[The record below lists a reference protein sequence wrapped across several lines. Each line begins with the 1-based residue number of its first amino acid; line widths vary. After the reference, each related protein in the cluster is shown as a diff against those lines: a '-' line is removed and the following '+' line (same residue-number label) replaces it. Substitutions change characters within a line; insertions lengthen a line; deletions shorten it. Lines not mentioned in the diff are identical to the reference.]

1 MTRAANHYELSLR
14 CRRKAEQEFEPDDLL
29 TAAEMMWGAI
39 VHAIKFIA
47 PRHTPATLNS
57 HLDIKRAVPIIDE
70 QLSDIDL
77 REGFGNAEALHRYFY
92 RVHFADHQVRN
103 SFRRCQRLLDA
114 LLA

>member
-14 CRRKAEQEFEPDDLL
+14 CRRKAEQEFELDDLL

-39 VHAIKFIA
+39 VHAIKHIA
-47 PRHTPATLNS
+47 PQYTSTRLNS
-57 HLDIKRAVPIIDE
+57 HLEIKLAVPEIDG

-114 LLA
+114 LLV